1 MPLPALLR
9 FLHAAP
15 AEGVADAELLRR
27 FAAARDEA
35 AFELLVRRHAELVW
49 KVCRGVLRQEA
60 DAEDAFQATF
70 LALAKRAGSIR
81 GPCVAGWLHRVAVR
95 AALKLR
101 ARAARSPAVELPD
114 LPAPAGPDPELT
126 AAVHEELSRLAD
138 RDRLPVLLCDL
149 EGHTHAEAAKVLGW
163 PVGTVSGRLVRGRDR
178 LRARLERRGVT
189 PAAVLVA
196 AVPGGVSGNL
206 IRSAVSAVGGTASP
220 AVVSLAEGVL
230 SAMRTAKLKLL
241 AAVSAAMVGVAGSG
255 TFLAWTYGQPP
266 VPGGPPPRAA
276 APAPPAGMAEVKVG
290 EEPATAFP
298 DKLEA
303 AGKPIAELCPRL
315 LTDDPPADAATD
327 SPLVKLQKARLREL
341 VRVIRLAV
349 GSVYTGWGN
358 DAPALQRLA
367 AALDKLP
374 AAVDA
379 VEPTAEGRR
388 RWYEERVALAKSV
401 ERVSAERFKTGS
413 LQQDYLHLT
422 RVLRVEAEIDLLKLS
437 RDR

>member
-15 AEGVADAELLRR
+15 AEGVADADLLRR

-70 LALAKRAGSIR
+70 LALAKRAGSVR

-101 ARAARSPAVELPD
+101 ARAARSAAVELPD
-114 LPAPAGPDPELT
+114 LPAPAGPDPELA

-149 EGHTHAEAAKVLGW
+149 EGHTHAEAAKALGW

-178 LRARLERRGVT
+178 LRGRLERRGVA

-206 IRSAVSAVGGTASP
+206 IRSAVSAVGGGASP

-230 SAMRTAKLKLL
+230 SAMRTAKLKLW
-241 AAVSAAMVGVAGSG
+241 AAMSAVAIGLIGTGVLVAVGQDKGPATGG
-255 TFLAWTYGQPP
+255 KPQPAAKTQPGKPDPAWNKADD
-266 VPGGPPPRAA
+266 VP
-276 APAPPAGMAEVKVG
+276 
-290 EEPATAFP
+290 TAFP
-298 DKLEA
+298 DIKPMEPKEVAEFAKKWTPTVLEGDRLEQKLRKIKLRTLLQSLVIEFNLRETGVIGREA
-303 AGKPIAELCPRL
+303 PEQLLRIGELTKETVSTALELNERPESRKTWL
-315 LTDDPPADAATD
+315 EFGIG
-327 SPLVKLQKARLREL
+327 LQK
-341 VRVIRLAV
+341 
-349 GSVYTGWGN
+349 Y
-358 DAPALQRLA
+358 
-367 AALDKLP
+367 
-374 AAVDA
+374 
-379 VEPTAEGRR
+379 VESMTAEG
-388 RWYEERVALAKSV
+388 V
-401 ERVSAERFKTGS
+401 KTGT
-413 LQQDYLHLT
+413 T
-422 RVLRVEAEIDLLKLS
+422 RVQYLATARRYRLDAEIALIAFQFPPGK
-437 RDR
+437 